1 MYRNEYK
8 TKCKDKST
16 TNEYRHFIKTN
27 FIGLKILF
35 VLIYLNENNDI
46 KWYKFL
52 RYYIPKGIIN
62 NYNVIINWKNFFDQP
77 IDSDIKQ
84 YEEISKLTTGQG
96 EDYATWCLLDYEYIQ
111 NHYRLIAVDLSRQ
124 KELDAYT
131 KSIQQ
136 TEFVGELKKLD
147 ANENARDAGN
157 DHSMFVFTI
166 LEKYQ
171 RDTTKIF

>member
-1 MYRNEYK
+1 M
-8 TKCKDKST
+8 
-16 TNEYRHFIKTN
+16 
-27 FIGLKILF
+27 F

-111 NHYRLIAVDLSRQ
+111 NHYRLIAVDLGRQ
-124 KELDAYT
+124 KELGAYT

-136 TEFVGELKKLD
+136 TEFVGELK
-147 ANENARDAGN
+147 N
-157 DHSMFVFTI
+157 
-166 LEKYQ
+166 
-171 RDTTKIF
+171 

>member
-77 IDSDIKQ
+77 INSDIKQ

-96 EDYATWCLLDYEYIQ
+96 EDYATCVY
-111 NHYRLIAVDLSRQ
+111 
-124 KELDAYT
+124 
-131 KSIQQ
+131 
-136 TEFVGELKKLD
+136 
-147 ANENARDAGN
+147 
-157 DHSMFVFTI
+157 
-166 LEKYQ
+166 
-171 RDTTKIF
+171 